1 MVKQPRYSSNSPR
14 TSMHSDSADS
24 SSVDVRLSTPVRKKM
39 KSTTDYIYTHFFLNG
54 ENSDITIDALGKE
67 WKLHKIYL
75 CQSPYFE
82 TMFKSG
88 SQWKESSQSAIKIA
102 MPDEKIN
109 ERSLFI
115 TFGSFYRE
123 DIEILP
129 TEVVN
134 VLSCASLLSLDGLI
148 SKCAEIM
155 IDNINY
161 KSVIEYHEASLTYG
175 VKVVTDSTLKWICSN
190 IMSNT
195 DFSLS
200 KIVL

>member
-1 MVKQPRYSSNSPR
+1 MDVK
-14 TSMHSDSADS
+14 
-24 SSVDVRLSTPVRKKM
+24 LSTPAQKKM

-54 ENSDITIDALGKE
+54 ESSDITIEALGKE
-67 WKLHKIYL
+67 WKLHKTYL

-88 SQWKESSQSAIKIA
+88 SKWKESSQPTIKIA

-109 ERSLFI
+109 EKSLFV
-115 TFGSFYRE
+115 TFGAFYRE

-134 VLSCASLLSLDGLI
+134 VLACASLLSLEGLI
-148 SKCAEIM
+148 CKCAEVM

-161 KSVIEYHEASLTYG
+161 KSVIGYHEASLTYG
-175 VKVVTDSTLKWICSN
+175 VKAVSDSTLKWLCSN
-190 IMSNT
+190 IMSSSE
-195 DFSLS
+195 FFLSRSLCF
-200 KIVL
+200 IFARHVTFP

>member
-1 MVKQPRYSSNSPR
+1 
-14 TSMHSDSADS
+14 
-24 SSVDVRLSTPVRKKM
+24 
-39 KSTTDYIYTHFFLNG
+39 
-54 ENSDITIDALGKE
+54 
-67 WKLHKIYL
+67 
-75 CQSPYFE
+75 
-82 TMFKSG
+82 MFKSG